1 MNLLERIDRDL
12 KEALRAREALRL
24 SVLRMLKNALQN
36 KAIEKGQDTLSET
49 EGFETVSKLIKQRRE
64 SVEAFRKGGR
74 PELADKESREVEILK
89 AYLPPAL
96 SEEELKTLVRE
107 AAEAVGARDLSA
119 MGRVMKAVMPKV
131 AGRADGQAVSRVV
144 REQLQGA

>member
-1 MNLLERIDRDL
+1 MSLLERIDRDL